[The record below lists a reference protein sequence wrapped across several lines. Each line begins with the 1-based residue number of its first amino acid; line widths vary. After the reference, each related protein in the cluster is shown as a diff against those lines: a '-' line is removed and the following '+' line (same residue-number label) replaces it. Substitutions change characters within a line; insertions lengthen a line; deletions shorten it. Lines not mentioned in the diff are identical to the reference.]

1 MKKIR
6 RLGTFCFA
14 PIFGLFLFI
23 SVVFFGAH
31 SAITQA
37 PPGLPTPPPPVLED
51 VVNTR
56 HNLSATTPDQAKF
69 ESLYGSGSSRNIFT
83 TETTEICV
91 FCHTPHG
98 SNAAGAAFKAPIWNR
113 NLSTASYILYDQ
125 TWSKSFE
132 GEVNPGAPTGYS
144 RLCLSCHDGTIA
156 LGSVVNRPGSGGY
169 NADPFNLTYPNANQV
184 PPIPNTIPVGSG
196 EKTGDTRRLGTDLR
210 NDHPISF
217 RFDTQL
223 AVLDTELVDPGPN
236 QQVPAKVSDAT
247 PISPMRRYDGATVG
261 VYDSVQCT
269 SCHNPHAVTYPKF
282 LRANWFHNETNN
294 PDPSRNHPGE
304 PILCIYCHEKP
315 GWIQSTHSVSQ
326 AVRNKYPLVN
336 NDPNNPSS
344 GYDYDGSHAVGE
356 FACRNCHDPHTAEG
370 AKRLHREG
378 VDTFAGNDSVENTC
392 YLCHSPNTASITPL
406 LPAGDPT
413 SPSFPRFIDNG
424 QTVAPDIY
432 SEFAKDT
439 LEPSCITFPE
449 CGSAMNLRLDA
460 LNPSH
465 SPFFLARPQEG
476 VQLMSQGVSETPA
489 RNEETPG
496 STTPDLPHVECV
508 DCHNPHQVISP
519 AIDPPGRI
527 KGMKG
532 VGIDNDLTFGNPIV
546 VGRGEIGTDIDG
558 RSTDRDPYVYEV
570 CFRCHGNSYTNIFG
584 PNVIN
589 NSSED
594 RFPQGQV
601 TTLVPKSTQE
611 DGLGTVTL
619 DPFVTSVRSD
629 PRAPAPNNLS
639 FSFKGFSNK
648 FKEFNPR
655 SDMVI
660 TDSSGTPRTIS
671 NNNTAYHPVVARGRN
686 GTTQLANQLA
696 GAFPT
701 AADPT
706 QRTINCTDCHN
717 NDATSSST
725 LQMGPVTFSNL
736 RPTDEPP
743 PVFQDSSSDPVGP
756 HGSRNI
762 RILRARYNT
771 DILDPARCFERG
783 NPTLAQCSGSDGYNA
798 GWFDNFLLCFQCHN
812 RRAFDPNF
820 GSRTDPNWSN
830 FFGMPTNPDN
840 HWNGNLHMYHLQ
852 YSGAMCHECHYNVHS
867 NVEAQNTIYGDGL
880 GNIANQGPPCNNNP
894 GYPCL
899 PPDSEDGI
907 FDGVVDTHLINFGPQ
922 AEGTIDVKPKWAYV
936 WDSSVSAYRFKCY
949 LRCHNETM
957 DTCAYQTMN
966 PNEEAD
972 NDAFNPAFPGRGTQ
986 GTTWCA
992 GGATVD

>member
-1 MKKIR
+1 MKKLKRIGR
-6 RLGTFCFA
+6 VYLA
-14 PIFGLFLFI
+14 QSFGLILFLGA
-23 SVVFFGAH
+23 VFLGARL
-31 SAITQA
+31 AITQG
-37 PPGLPTPPPPVLED
+37 PPPLPTTPPPVLED

-56 HNLSATTPDQAKF
+56 HNLSFTTPDQAKF
-69 ESLYGSGSSRNIFT
+69 ESLYGTGSTRNVFT

-98 SNAAGAAFKAPIWNR
+98 SSAAGASFKAPLWNR

-125 TWSKSFE
+125 AWSKSFE
-132 GEVNPGAPTGYS
+132 GQVNPGAPTGYS
-144 RLCLSCHDGTIA
+144 RLCLACHDGTIA
-156 LGSVVNRPGSGGY
+156 LGSVVNRPGSGGL
-169 NADPFNLTYPNANQV
+169 NDDPFNLTYPNASQV
-184 PPIPNTIPVGSG
+184 PPIPGTIPVGSG
-196 EKTGDTRRLGTDLR
+196 ERTGDTRRLGTDLR

-217 RFDTQL
+217 RFDTLL
-223 AVLDTELVDPGPN
+223 AALDTELVDPGPN
-236 QQVPAKVSDAT
+236 LQVPAKVSDSI
-247 PISPMRRYDGATVG
+247 PISPMRLYDGDTVG

-282 LRANWFHNETNN
+282 LRANWFQNETNN
-294 PDPSRNHPGE
+294 PDPTRNHPGE
-304 PILCIYCHEKP
+304 QIICLYCHEKP

-336 NDPNNPSS
+336 NDPNHPSS
-344 GYDYDGSHAVGE
+344 GYDYDGAHTVEE

-370 AKRLHREG
+370 ARRLHREG
-378 VDTFAGNDSVENTC
+378 LDTFAGNDSVENTC
-392 YLCHSPNTASITPL
+392 YLCHSPNTASISPL

-413 SPSFPRFIDNG
+413 SSSFPRFIDNG

-439 LEPSCITFPE
+439 LDPSCLNFPE

-476 VQLMSQGVSETPA
+476 VQLMSQGVTLTPSN
-489 RNEETPG
+489 NEETPG

-532 VGIDNDLTFGNPIV
+532 VGIDNSGSGTPIV
-546 VGRGEIGTDIDG
+546 VGRGEFGTDIDG
-558 RSTDRDPYVYEV
+558 RSVDRDPYVYEV

-589 NSSED
+589 NSSDD
-594 RFPQGQV
+594 RFPESQV
-601 TTLVPKSTQE
+601 TVLIPRNVDEPPPIFPETQPPA
-611 DGLGTVTL
+611 DYGLGTL
-619 DPFVTSVRSD
+619 ELAAKVTSVRSD
-629 PRAPAPNNLS
+629 PRAPAPNNIS

-648 FKEFNPR
+648 FKEFNPT

-660 TDSSGTPRTIS
+660 EDGVGIPRTIS
-671 NNNTAYHPVVARGRN
+671 FNNTSYHPVVTRGRN

-725 LQMGPVTFSNL
+725 TQTGPVTFSNL

-743 PVFQDSSSDPVGP
+743 PWFQDTSSDPVGP
-756 HGSRNI
+756 HGSKYI
-762 RILRARYNT
+762 RILRAQYNT
-771 DILDPARCFERG
+771 DILDPARCFEKG
-783 NPTLAQCSGSDGYNA
+783 NPTLAQCSGSDGYKA

-820 GSRTDPNWSN
+820 GPRTDPNWTK
-830 FFGMPTNPDN
+830 FFGMPTAPDN

-880 GNIANQGPPCNNNP
+880 GSIAGGGGVSQDLQCTIPTP

-907 FDGVVDTHLINFGPQ
+907 LDGVIDTHLINFGPQ
-922 AEGTIDVKPKWAYV
+922 AEGTIDTKPKWAYV
-936 WDSSVSAYRFKCY
+936 WDSGQNAYRFKCF
-949 LRCHNETM
+949 LRCHNETSFFN
-957 DTCAYQTMN
+957 QT
-966 PNEEAD
+966 
-972 NDAFNPAFPGRGTQ
+972 R
-986 GTTWCA
+986 
-992 GGATVD
+992 